1 MNIEHLAVNHL
12 LERMR
17 EIEESVLNSPPPDY
31 VMFMTVVGQYREVK
45 RLLTTITEAMK
56 GIEDE
61 DF

>member
-1 MNIEHLAVNHL
+1 MTIEHLAVNHL

-31 VMFMTVVGQYREVK
+31 VTFMTVVGQYREVK